1 MSVEAVQTN
10 EEYTQRLSNHD
21 WEYSFSDEHAVWM
34 RGAYEYKALKDW
46 ADVNDPDYVIWN
58 QFAPRPQHKLKRI

>member
-21 WEYSFSDEHAVWM
+21 WEYSFSDEHSVWM
-34 RGAYEYKALKDW
+34 RGAYEYKDRSQNHGALSH
-46 ADVNDPDYVIWN
+46 A
-58 QFAPRPQHKLKRI
+58 R